1 MALQTFKEV
10 IQNKGY
16 RISTQDREVFEQ
28 GNLQSFFG
36 LSDYDVIELVV
47 YDVNDNQLTQANNG
61 LVRYIPLTNQNIK
74 DYILIPQGTLFQ
86 KYKFPK
92 EYFIDAERLLKEAG
106 YTNGIFKIQVTLI
119 NKRAGSG
126 EEVNNKLWISEIS
139 PSRTEIR
146 LYPLK
151 KGLEEHKQLQE
162 RFNIFVNDKNFR
174 EDTIINAVPF
184 VEMTKADYVKELI
197 TNKYTSKWFDK
208 LRAEFKIANFDE
220 FATKVRNAFIQSC
233 QYEFT
238 NRYSKIGELN
248 YGQPRST
255 TSPLSLSVDDIAKTT
270 KLILIQTIN
279 HYLIKQNVRET
290 STFDSG
296 IRASFDDITNI
307 LQRNENDTI
316 IDTSYPILRQVTLLK
331 PKQSELSVAV
341 EKEDPSA
348 VKPPPVLVPTNR
360 FDNTGVTTKPYEPGV
375 LPTTGTRLPGGVFAP
390 GQGAIPNTGPT
401 SVVDNGSQKPT
412 YTFESSPFG
421 FSPGVPIG
429 PPVEPLEE
437 TLPTGT
443 SNQESPL
450 KFYYELVNET
460 NGDEKVT
467 YNVGPNAQLLT
478 IVVPAGKT
486 RMVCANVGT
495 VYGNVTKTSLAGC
508 G

>member
-36 LSDYDVIELVV
+36 LSDYDVIELVI
-47 YDVNDNQLTQANNG
+47 YDINDNQLNQANYG
-61 LVRYIPLTNQNIK
+61 LVRYIPLTTQNIK

-92 EYFIDAERLLKEAG
+92 EYFIDAERLLSQAG
-106 YTNGIFKIQVTLI
+106 YVNGIFKIQVTLI

-126 EEVNNKLWISEIS
+126 EDINNKLWISEIS

-151 KGLEEHKQLQE
+151 KGLSEHKQLQE

-184 VEMTKADYVKELI
+184 VETAKADYVKELI

-208 LRAEFKIANFDE
+208 LKAEFKIANFDE

-238 NRYSKIGELN
+238 NRYSSIGELN

-255 TSPLSLSVDDIAKTT
+255 TPLLSLSVDDILNTAK
-270 KLILIQTIN
+270 LVLIQTIN
-279 HYLIKQNVRET
+279 YYLIKQDVKST

-296 IRASFDDITNI
+296 ILASFDDITNI
-307 LQRNENDTI
+307 LQRNETDTI
-316 IDTSYPILRQVTLLK
+316 IDTSYPILRQVAFVK
-331 PKQSELSVAV
+331 PKQSELDIAV
-341 EKEDPSA
+341 EKEDPS
-348 VKPPPVLVPTNR
+348 VNKPKPIIVPINP
-360 FDNTGVTTKPYEPGV
+360 FDDGEVIIKEPYNPGG
-375 LPTTGTRLPGGVFAP
+375 LPTTGTNLPGGVFAP
-390 GQGAIPNTGPT
+390 GQGAIPNVPGK
-401 SVVDNGSQKPT
+401 KPKEAI
-412 YTFESSPFG
+412 YPQFESSPFG
-421 FSPGVPIG
+421 FSPDVPIG

-450 KFYYELVNET
+450 KFYYQLVNET
-460 NGDEKVT
+460 GGDEKVT

-478 IVVPAGKT
+478 LVVPAGQT

>member
-36 LSDYDVIELVV
+36 LSDYDVIELVI
-47 YDVNDNQLTQANNG
+47 YDINDNQLNQANYG
-61 LVRYIPLTNQNIK
+61 LVRYIPLTTQNIK

-92 EYFIDAERLLKEAG
+92 EYFIDAERLLSQAG
-106 YTNGIFKIQVTLI
+106 YVNGIFKIQVTLI

-126 EEVNNKLWISEIS
+126 EDINNKLWISEIS

-151 KGLEEHKQLQE
+151 KGLSEHKQLQE

-174 EDTIINAVPF
+174 EDTIINAIPF
-184 VEMTKADYVKELI
+184 VETAKADYVKELI

-208 LRAEFKIANFDE
+208 LKAEFKIANFDE

-238 NRYSKIGELN
+238 NRYSSIGELN

-255 TSPLSLSVDDIAKTT
+255 TPLLSLSVDDILNTAK
-270 KLILIQTIN
+270 LVLIQTIN
-279 HYLIKQNVRET
+279 YYLIKQDVKST

-296 IRASFDDITNI
+296 ILASFDDITNI
-307 LQRNENDTI
+307 LQRNETDTI

-331 PKQSELSVAV
+331 PKTSELSAAV
-341 EKEDPSA
+341 QKEDPAA
-348 VKPPPVLVPTNR
+348 VTPPPVIVPMNP

-375 LPTTGTRLPGGVFAP
+375 LPTTGTRLPGGLYAP
-390 GQGAIPNTGPT
+390 GQGAVPNTGPT
-401 SVVDNGSQKPT
+401 SVVNNGSQTPT

-421 FSPGVPIG
+421 FSPDVPIG

-450 KFYYELVNET
+450 KFYYQLVNET
-460 NGDEKVT
+460 GGDEKVT

-478 IVVPAGKT
+478 LVVRAGQT
-486 RMVCANVGT
+486 SMVCANVGT
-495 VYGNVTKTSLAGC
+495 VYGNVTKTALAGC

>member
-208 LRAEFKIANFDE
+208 
-220 FATKVRNAFIQSC
+220 
-233 QYEFT
+233 
-238 NRYSKIGELN
+238 
-248 YGQPRST
+248 
-255 TSPLSLSVDDIAKTT
+255 
-270 KLILIQTIN
+270 
-279 HYLIKQNVRET
+279 
-290 STFDSG
+290 
-296 IRASFDDITNI
+296 
-307 LQRNENDTI
+307 
-316 IDTSYPILRQVTLLK
+316 
-331 PKQSELSVAV
+331 
-341 EKEDPSA
+341 
-348 VKPPPVLVPTNR
+348 
-360 FDNTGVTTKPYEPGV
+360 
-375 LPTTGTRLPGGVFAP
+375 
-390 GQGAIPNTGPT
+390 
-401 SVVDNGSQKPT
+401 
-412 YTFESSPFG
+412 
-421 FSPGVPIG
+421 
-429 PPVEPLEE
+429 
-437 TLPTGT
+437 
-443 SNQESPL
+443 
-450 KFYYELVNET
+450 
-460 NGDEKVT
+460 
-467 YNVGPNAQLLT
+467 
-478 IVVPAGKT
+478 
-486 RMVCANVGT
+486 
-495 VYGNVTKTSLAGC
+495 
-508 G
+508 